1 MNKNLLQVDPCP
13 QNLRSCQY
21 EGSFLGNEW
30 NKLSATFTNLEGD
43 FEAMPNLV
51 VVFFVYFNHP
61 DRKPSTFQILQ
72 TVEAFISIA
81 RSALEGYSVNTQ
93 LPWKSKLKI
102 LPR

>member
-1 MNKNLLQVDPCP
+1 MRLL
-13 QNLRSCQY
+13 
-21 EGSFLGNEW
+21 FLGNEW
-30 NKLSATFTNLEGD
+30 SKLSATFTNLEGD
-43 FEAMPNLV
+43 FEAMPNLI

-61 DRKPSTFQILQ
+61 DRKPSTFQMLQ

-81 RSALEGYSVNTQ
+81 RSALEGYSINTQ

>member
-1 MNKNLLQVDPCP
+1 MNKNLLPCP

-21 EGSFLGNEW
+21 EDSFTGNEW
-30 NKLSATFTNLEGD
+30 SKLSATFTNLEGD

-72 TVEAFISIA
+72 TIEAFISIA